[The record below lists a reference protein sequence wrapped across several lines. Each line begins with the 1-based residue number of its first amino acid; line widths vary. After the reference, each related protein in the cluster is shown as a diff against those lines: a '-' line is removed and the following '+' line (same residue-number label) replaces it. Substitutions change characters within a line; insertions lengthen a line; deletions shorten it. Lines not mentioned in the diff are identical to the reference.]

1 MISLRA
7 AACGLL
13 LSLPAIAIAQ
23 SGAVKAFTGVT
34 LIDGTDRQPVANAT
48 IVVRNGRITA
58 AGPANSVAVPAGAE
72 RVALDGKFAIPGLVN
87 AHGHVNEPN
96 DLRTYAAYGVTTVFS
111 LGGGPP
117 EVFAARQQQATTASL
132 DRARVFISSA
142 ALAPRS
148 PDSARAQ
155 VAEWAARKVDLIKI
169 RVDDNLGTAQKISPE
184 SYRAAIEA
192 AHKAGLRVAA
202 HIYYLA
208 DARGLMS
215 AGVDF
220 LAHSVRDAAVDA
232 ELISALKSAN
242 VCYCPTLMREV
253 STFVYETTPDF
264 FADPLFQAHANKQWV
279 STLSQPDRQQEFRV
293 SQAGQR
299 YKAQLPLAI
308 SNVKLLS
315 DAGVTLAMGTDTGPM
330 GRFQGYFELMELDLM
345 ARAGLTAK
353 QVLASAT
360 RDAARCMKVDRDLGT
375 LEAGKWA
382 DFVVLDADPLATIS
396 NVRRISSV
404 WIAGNKVPR

>member
-1 MISLRA
+1 MMSLRA
-7 AACGLL
+7 VACGLL
-13 LSLPAIAIAQ
+13 LSLPALAIAQ
-23 SGAVKAFTGVT
+23 SGSVKAFTGMT
-34 LIDGTDRQPVANAT
+34 LIDGTDRPPVTNAT
-48 IVVRNGRITA
+48 ILVRNGRIAA
-58 AGPANSVAVPAGAE
+58 AGPANSVPIPEGAE
-72 RVALDGKFAIPGLVN
+72 RVTLDGRFAIPGLVN
-87 AHGHVNEPN
+87 SHGHVNEPN

-117 EVFAARQQQATTASL
+117 EVFAARQQQATASL

-142 ALAPRS
+142 ALAPRN

-155 VAEWAARKVDLIKI
+155 VAAWAARKVDLIKI
-169 RVDDNLGTAQKISPE
+169 RVDDNLGTTQKISAE

-192 AHKAGLRVAA
+192 AHEAGLRVAA

-208 DARGLMS
+208 DAKGLMS

-253 STFVYETTPDF
+253 STFVYETTADF

-279 STLSQPDRQQEFRV
+279 ATLTRPDRQQEFRV

-299 YKAQLPLAI
+299 YKAQLPVAI
-308 SNVKLLS
+308 GNVKSLS

-345 ARAGLTAK
+345 ARAGLTPK

-382 DFVVLDADPLATIS
+382 DFVVLDADPLANIT

-404 WIAGNKVPR
+404 WIAANKVPR